1 MILLISIFVQLKSKT
16 ETMNKFFPL
25 FFFLFSLI
33 ISAQNVLQFDK
44 KFVQSEDKW
53 VAFSADS
60 IGNYPYGFIY
70 IDSGAGLTFD
80 YAGTFKIDENGKFL
94 LKKKEVDGF
103 MKYRLEPNN
112 NLVAFIPESKFT
124 ELQIQKVPDW
134 LESYKTDE
142 GSIDRLYK
150 WGYMYNGWNECDK
163 ALEYLEK
170 ADKINSNY
178 KGLQV
183 ELAFSYNCLKRYSD
197 AISVLNKAV
206 KQNALDSYTN
216 KELIYALVKNGNL
229 EEAKNVYRK
238 VLKEVKDKTYNSENA
253 YNILQ
258 VYFLKKDVKNFES
271 WLSEANSDL
280 TSQPNFKNLVGQMKS
295 ELNLTKSE

>member
-1 MILLISIFVQLKSKT
+1 
-16 ETMNKFFPL
+16 MNKIFTFS
-25 FFFLFSLI
+25 FLIFSLV
-33 ISAQNVLQFDK
+33 ISAQNALQFDK
-44 KFVQSEDKW
+44 KYVQSEDKW

-60 IGNYPYGFIY
+60 IGNHPYGFIY
-70 IDSGAGLTFD
+70 IDSQAGLTLD

-94 LKKKEVDGF
+94 SKKKEVDGLV
-103 MKYRLEPNN
+103 KYRLEPNN

-134 LESYKTDE
+134 LENYKAGE

-150 WGYMYNGWNECDK
+150 WGFMYNGWNECEK

-170 ADKINSNY
+170 ADKIDSNY

-183 ELAFSYNCLKRYSD
+183 ELAFSYNCLKRYND
-197 AISVLNKAV
+197 AIKVLQKAV
-206 KQNALDSYTN
+206 KQDPLDAYTN
-216 KELIYALVKNGNL
+216 KELIYAEVKNGNL

-238 VLKEVKDKTYNSENA
+238 VLKQVKDKTYNSENA

-258 VYFLKKDVKNFES
+258 AYFLKGDVKNFES
-271 WLSEANSDL
+271 WFSEANSDL
-280 TSQPNFKNLVGQMKS
+280 MSQPNFKNLVGQMKA
-295 ELNLTKSE
+295 ELNLKN

>member
-1 MILLISIFVQLKSKT
+1 MV
-16 ETMNKFFPL
+16 
-25 FFFLFSLI
+25 
-33 ISAQNVLQFDK
+33 ISAQNALQFDK
-44 KFVQSEDKW
+44 KYVQSEDKW

-60 IGNYPYGFIY
+60 IGNHPYGFIY
-70 IDSGAGLTFD
+70 IDSQAGLTLD

-94 LKKKEVDGF
+94 SKKKEVDGLV
-103 MKYRLEPNN
+103 KYRLEPNN

-134 LESYKTDE
+134 LKSYKTDE

-150 WGYMYNGWNECDK
+150 WGFMYNGWNECEK

-170 ADKINSNY
+170 ADKIDSNY

-183 ELAFSYNCLKRYSD
+183 ELAFSYNCLKRYND
-197 AISVLNKAV
+197 AIKVLQKAV
-206 KQNALDSYTN
+206 KQDPLDAYTN
-216 KELIYALVKNGNL
+216 KELIYAEVKNGNL
-229 EEAKNVYRK
+229 EEAKTVYRK
-238 VLKEVKDKTYNSENA
+238 VLKQVKDKTYNSENA

-258 VYFLKKDVKNFES
+258 AYFLKGDVKNFES

-280 TSQPNFKNLVGQMKS
+280 MSQPNFKNLVGQMKT
-295 ELNLTKSE
+295 ELNLKN

>member
-1 MILLISIFVQLKSKT
+1 MILLISIFVQPKPKNKI
-16 ETMNKFFPL
+16 MNKFFTL
-25 FFFLFSLI
+25 SFFILSLI
-33 ISAQNVLQFDK
+33 VSAQNSLQFDK
-44 KFVQSEDKW
+44 KFVQSEDRW

-60 IGNYPYGFIY
+60 IGNHPYGFIY
-70 IDSGAGLTFD
+70 IDSQAGLTFD
-80 YAGTFKIDENGKFL
+80 YEGTFKIDEKGKFIST
-94 LKKKEVDGF
+94 KKELQGA

-134 LESYKTDE
+134 LKGYKTDE

-150 WGYMYNGWNECDK
+150 WGYMYNGWNECEK
-163 ALEYLEK
+163 ALEFLEK
-170 ADKINSNY
+170 ANKINSDY

-183 ELAFSYNCLKRYSD
+183 ELAFSYNCLKRYND
-197 AISVLNKAV
+197 AITVLNKAV
-206 KQNALDSYTN
+206 KQNPLDSYTN

-258 VYFLKKDVKNFES
+258 YYFIKKDVKNFES

-280 TSQPNFKNLVGQMKS
+280 LSKPNFKNLVEQMKT
-295 ELNLTKSE
+295 ELNLKN